1 MISEVL
7 MHNPDDIPNGTIRE
21 IGGKT
26 SVFYDG
32 YWIKYYVPMDD
43 TLEAKKHLI
52 EALTRRLFN
61 HVEHGI
67 NMPGERLDEARKAYE
82 EEEDEDL
89 KRVKGAM
96 LAGAL
101 FNRGTD
107 IFREL
112 VKLEDEEV
120 KSGQGREMLHECG
133 QYLLEALE
141 LGKLV
146 KHRSG
151 EEGIDELW
159 GEPFRAFTIPIESFY
174 ESRYIKIAQT
184 MRDIDRISESMIE
197 AFQGSH
203 FFKGVEESIRQFA
216 TVAKLKCETL
226 RTDPV
231 IFDIWP
237 RFAVAREKLIQ
248 IGPSE
253 KSNDSCLACWEA
265 DEGHQLIKD
274 GADLITHIA
283 RARVPMP
290 KSTMTFIDRCHSYI
304 ACRGSVPG
312 LSRVELKSL

>member
-1 MISEVL
+1 
-7 MHNPDDIPNGTIRE
+7 MHSPDNIPNGTIE
-21 IGGKT
+21 DIDGKT
-26 SVFYDG
+26 CIFYDG
-32 YWIKYYVPMDD
+32 YWIKYYVPLDD
-43 TLEAKKHLI
+43 SLETKKHLI

-67 NMPGERLDEARKAYE
+67 NMPGDRLDEARKAYE
-82 EEEDEDL
+82 EESDSDL

-112 VKLEDEEV
+112 VKLEDPNI
-120 KSGQGREMLHECG
+120 KSGKGREMLHECG

-141 LGKLV
+141 LGNLV

-184 MRDIDRISESMIE
+184 MHDIDIISDAMIE
-197 AFQGSH
+197 AFQDSH
-203 FFKGVEESIRQFA
+203 FFKGVDALIRQFA
-216 TVAKLKCETL
+216 GAAKLKCETL

-231 IFDIWP
+231 IFDVWP
-237 RFAVAREKLIQ
+237 KFAVACEKLMQ
-248 IGPSE
+248 IGPLE
-253 KSNDSCLACWEA
+253 KNNDSCLACWEA

-290 KSTMTFIDRCHSYI
+290 KSTRTYIDRCHSYI
-304 ACRGSVPG
+304 ACRGSAPG

>member
-1 MISEVL
+1 MRSAD
-7 MHNPDDIPNGTIRE
+7 NIPNGTIE
-21 IGGKT
+21 DIDGKT
-26 SVFYDG
+26 CIFYDG
-32 YWIKYYVPMDD
+32 YWIKHYVPMEDS
-43 TLEAKKHLI
+43 LETKKYLI

-67 NMPGERLDEARKAYE
+67 NMPGDRLGEARKAYNE
-82 EEEDEDL
+82 ESDPDL

-112 VKLEDEEV
+112 VKLEDANI
-120 KSGQGREMLHECG
+120 KSGKGREMLHECG

-141 LGKLV
+141 LGGLV

-159 GEPFRAFTIPIESFY
+159 GEPFRAFTVPIESFY

-184 MRDIDRISESMIE
+184 MHDIDIISEAIIE
-197 AFQGSH
+197 AFQDSH
-203 FFKGVEESIRQFA
+203 FFKGVAEAMRQFA
-216 TVAKLKCETL
+216 GAAKLKCEIL

-231 IFDIWP
+231 IFDVWP
-237 RFAVAREKLIQ
+237 KFAVAGEKLTQ
-248 IGPSE
+248 IGPVE
-253 KSNDSCLACWEA
+253 KHNESCLACWEA
-265 DEGHQLIKD
+265 DEGHRLIKD

-290 KSTMTFIDRCHSYI
+290 KSTTAFIDRCHSYL
-304 ACRGSVPG
+304 ACRGSAPG

>member
-1 MISEVL
+1 
-7 MHNPDDIPNGTIRE
+7 MHSPDDIPNGTIKD
-21 IGGKT
+21 INGKT
-26 SVFYDG
+26 CIFYEG
-32 YWIKYYVPMDD
+32 YWIKYYLP
-43 TLEAKKHLI
+43 LEDSLETKKHLI

-67 NMPGERLDEARKAYE
+67 NIPGDRLEEARKAYE
-82 EEEDEDL
+82 EENDIDL

-101 FNRGTD
+101 FNHSTD
-107 IFREL
+107 IFKEL
-112 VKLEDEEV
+112 AKLEDEKI
-120 KSGQGREMLHECG
+120 KSGKGREMLHECG

-141 LGKLV
+141 LGRLV

-184 MRDIDRISESMIE
+184 MHDIDQISEAIIE
-197 AFQGSH
+197 AFQDSQL
-203 FFKGVEESIRQFA
+203 FKCVEELTRQFA
-216 TVAKLKCETL
+216 MVAKLKCETL

-231 IFDIWP
+231 IFDVWP
-237 RFAVAREKLIQ
+237 RFTVASEKLLQ
-248 IGPSE
+248 IGPLE
-253 KSNDSCLACWEA
+253 KSNDSCLTCWEA
-265 DEGHQLIKD
+265 DEGQRLIKV
-274 GADLITHIA
+274 GVDLITHIA

-290 KSTMTFIDRCHSYI
+290 KSTRAFIDRCHSYI

-312 LSRVELKSL
+312 LSRIELKSL